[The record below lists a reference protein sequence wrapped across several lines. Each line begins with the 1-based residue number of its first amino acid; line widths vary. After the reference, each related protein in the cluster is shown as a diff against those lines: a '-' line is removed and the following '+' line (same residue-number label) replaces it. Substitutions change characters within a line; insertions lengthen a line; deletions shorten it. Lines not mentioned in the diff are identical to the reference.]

1 MVRVSWAL
9 ALVFLGSAPL
19 LSQARDKEK
28 KPTSAEKAPARLKF
42 LLPADAKLIID
53 EVLTKSTG
61 PERSFTTPPI
71 AKGKDYQYTL
81 KWTYNQGGADIT
93 RMAVVDFKGGTEKVF
108 DLRPGSKTVIS
119 SRIIYVPTAQ
129 NIVDKMLEMAKIT
142 AKDVVYD
149 LGCGDG
155 RILVTAAKKFGAKG
169 VGIDIDPERI
179 KDSLANIAKAKV
191 EKLVQIRQGDALK
204 VADISKATVVTL
216 YMLPEF
222 QEKLAPILKKE
233 LKPGTRVVAHD
244 YTLPGWKEEDTVN
257 IQGPFRQ
264 HTLYLYRVKEK
275 KG

>member
-1 MVRVSWAL
+1 
-9 ALVFLGSAPL
+9 
-19 LSQARDKEK
+19 
-28 KPTSAEKAPARLKF
+28 
-42 LLPADAKLIID
+42 
-53 EVLTKSTG
+53 LTKSTG
-61 PERSFTTPPI
+61 PKRLFTTPPLT
-71 AKGKDYQYTL
+71 KGTTYEYTL
-81 KWTYNQGGADIT
+81 KWTYTDGGANIT
-93 RMAVVDFKGGTEKVF
+93 RMAVVDFQGGMEKVF

-169 VGIDIDPERI
+169 VGIDIDPERV
-179 KDSLANIAKAKV
+179 KESLANIAKAKV

-244 YTLPGWKEEDTVN
+244 YTLPGWKEEATEN

-264 HTLYLYRVKEK
+264 HTLYLYRVKDGKSKAKE
-275 KG
+275 